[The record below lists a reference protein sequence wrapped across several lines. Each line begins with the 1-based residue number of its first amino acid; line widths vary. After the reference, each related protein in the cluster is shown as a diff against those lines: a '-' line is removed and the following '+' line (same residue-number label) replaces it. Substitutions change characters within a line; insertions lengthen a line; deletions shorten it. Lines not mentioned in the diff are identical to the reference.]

1 MKEGYFK
8 FDTDGS
14 IKRCSTYSLLAEDG
28 ERMYPQGILKEQAE
42 RLADFLNDIEAY
54 HKWSVV
60 GDQITI

>member
-14 IKRCSTYSLLAEDG
+14 LKLCSTYSLLSDDG

-42 RLADFLNDIEAY
+42 RLADLLNDIEAY

-60 GDQITI
+60 DDQFI